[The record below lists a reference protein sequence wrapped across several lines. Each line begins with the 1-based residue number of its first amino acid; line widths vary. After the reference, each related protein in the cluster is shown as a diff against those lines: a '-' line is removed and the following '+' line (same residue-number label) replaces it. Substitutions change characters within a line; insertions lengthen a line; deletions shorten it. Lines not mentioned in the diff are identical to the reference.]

1 MDTIAAIAAGGGA
14 PSAIGVVRISGPDC
28 FAACG
33 RVFRSARPFGE
44 LEARRMVLGEFLDR
58 EGRVLDRGLAVRFP
72 GPRSYTG
79 EDSAEFHC
87 HGSPVVLR

>member
-44 LEARRMVLGEFLDR
+44 LEARRMVLGEF
-58 EGRVLDRGLAVRFP
+58 
-72 GPRSYTG
+72 
-79 EDSAEFHC
+79 
-87 HGSPVVLR
+87 

>member
-58 EGRVLDRGLAVRFP
+58 RPCSPLGQGRRGRGSSRS
-72 GPRSYTG
+72 GP
-79 EDSAEFHC
+79 F
-87 HGSPVVLR
+87 